1 MSKIFLKVFLLLL
14 VALSLQAKN
23 GLSQKHLLSLSVDKT
38 IEVAFDLP
46 IIETLL
52 KRSTVS
58 LKNLNT
64 GKNIQGVISLK
75 DEKTLL
81 FTPKESLTE
90 GKYAL
95 KIKPLKLQSASQ
107 ENHTGFKKY
116 LHKFFSIF
124 HDASIIKTKMIK
136 HTFSMQNDKAK
147 IVEITFNQATIEMQ
161 EGNTT
166 SITINAIY
174 DDNSTKDISQ
184 DVEWIVGDNSV
195 ITMQTNTLSALQEG
209 KTTLQAL
216 YETTKSVE
224 LQVDI
229 YKEVNGY
236 KLPLEPDETL
246 NNSTLL
252 GIDSNN
258 NGVRDD
264 VERWILLEMEIYNG
278 YEKIEQAIAMQ
289 KAKAFQMTLLD
300 PTNEG
305 DKVYQALKA
314 SRNCWK
320 WYRYSK
326 QLSRNTKM
334 MKFSRDLKDK
344 TLNNKDRLKTYFK
357 YDNTLRGRVFTST
370 PTLQTQSQCETD
382 IDSL

>member
-23 GLSQKHLLSLSVDKT
+23 GLSQKHLLSLSLDKT

-46 IIETLL
+46 IIETSL
-52 KRSTVS
+52 KRSTVI
-58 LKNLNT
+58 LKNLNS
-64 GKNIQGVISLK
+64 GQNIQGVLSLK

-81 FTPKESLTE
+81 FTSKESLIE
-90 GKYAL
+90 AKYSL
-95 KIKPLKLQSASQ
+95 KIKPLKLQSDSQ

-147 IVEITFNQATIEMQ
+147 IVEITFNQAIIEVQ

-166 SITINAIY
+166 SIAINAIY

-184 DVEWIVGDNSV
+184 DVEWIVGDTS
-195 ITMQTNTLSALQEG
+195 IMTMQSNTLRAVQEG

-216 YETTKSVE
+216 YETIKSIK
-224 LQVDI
+224 LQVDV

-264 VERWILLEMEIYNG
+264 VERWIFLEMKIYNG
-278 YEKIEQAIAMQ
+278 YEKIEQVIAMQ
-289 KAKAFQMTLLD
+289 EAKANQLSLVD
-300 PTNEG
+300 PTNR
-305 DKVYQALKA
+305 DYKVQIAMNA
-314 SRNCWK
+314 AHDCWN
-320 WYRYSK
+320 WYDYSK
-326 QLSRNTKM
+326 QSHVFGSHG
-334 MKFSRDLKDK
+334 KFSRAIKDK
-344 TLNNKDRLKTYFK
+344 SFNTKERLKTYWQ
-357 YDNTLRGRVFTST
+357 YDGTLAGRVFTST
-370 PTLQTQSQCETD
+370 PTLQTQSQCEVS
-382 IDSL
+382 IDDL